1 LLFAR
6 DSLLAQ
12 DSVAGAASMLKK
24 LKIVGFSALIFASA
38 SAVAK
43 DRGLPTIDIQKGCR
57 AAEVELTA
65 LFGNQSDAYKSCIN
79 DEQAARDQ
87 LVKDWDTFS
96 AFIKSR
102 CVQPGEYLPSYV
114 EWQTCLEMTRDV
126 MKLRASDAETVGQS
140 TGRKSGKGR
149 TGPKTSKTRECPVV
163 EVGVDG
169 NVNSVDAC

>member
-1 LLFAR
+1 
-6 DSLLAQ
+6 
-12 DSVAGAASMLKK
+12 MLRK
-24 LKIVGFSALIFASA
+24 LKIVVSAALIFAGA

-65 LFGNQSDAYKSCIN
+65 LFGTQSDAYKSCLN
-79 DEQAARDQ
+79 DEQTARDE
-87 LVKDWDTFS
+87 LVKNWDNFS
-96 AFIKSR
+96 ASIKAR

-126 MKLRASDAETVGQS
+126 MKMRASASETVGQG

-149 TGPKTSKTRECPVV
+149 TGSKTKECPVV

-169 NVNSVDAC
+169 NVISVDAC